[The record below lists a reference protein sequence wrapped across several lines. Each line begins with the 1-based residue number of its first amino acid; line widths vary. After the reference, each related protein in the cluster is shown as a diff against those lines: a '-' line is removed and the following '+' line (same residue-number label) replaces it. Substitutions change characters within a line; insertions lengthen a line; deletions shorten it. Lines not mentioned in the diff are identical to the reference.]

1 MVSRRFGPRTQAR
14 SQALQLMFQAEAT
27 ERSVASV
34 LAGPYVL
41 ALDDEA
47 TIAEPLDEFAERL
60 ALGADDMRE
69 GLDAVSSTFSRN
81 WSRTRMPSVDRNL
94 LRLAIYEMLE
104 VEEVAHAVTIDES
117 VELAKAFGTDE
128 SSRFV
133 NGLLGRVSDRIVE
146 GADIVADALA
156 TQRALE
162 EERAAAEAAAA
173 EAAAAE
179 EAARAASEA
188 EGTDEPV
195 RSEATGETP
204 EPTDEAVAEAAAEDD
219 QATDEAAVT
228 DDQADGEA
236 LGEASA
242 ITGEPAADVDAADG
256 HTEAAGDLESGET
269 QDGDA

>member
-47 TIAEPLDEFAERL
+47 SVAEPLDEFAERL

-69 GLDAVSSTFSRN
+69 GLDAVISTFSRN
-81 WSRTRMPSVDRNL
+81 WSLTRMPSVDRNL

-133 NGLLGRVSDRIVE
+133 NGLLGRVSDRILE
-146 GADIVADALA
+146 GADIVGDALA

-162 EERAAAEAAAA
+162 EERLAAEAAAA
-173 EAAAAE
+173 AAAAEE

-188 EGTDEPV
+188 AEAGETDAKDET
-195 RSEATGETP
+195 SEAS
-204 EPTDEAVAEAAAEDD
+204 DEATVADATTSDDAADADD
-219 QATDEAAVT
+219 DSATNDC
-228 DDQADGEA
+228 D
-236 LGEASA
+236 
-242 ITGEPAADVDAADG
+242 PAADGAANDRGADTDATPEG
-256 HTEAAGDLESGET
+256 GAAY
-269 QDGDA
+269 DGDA

>member
-14 SQALQLMFQAEAT
+14 SQALQLLFQAEAT

-34 LAGPYVL
+34 LAGPFVL

-47 TIAEPLDEFAERL
+47 AVAEPLDEFAERL

-69 GLDAVSSTFSRN
+69 GLDAVISTFSRN
-81 WSRTRMPSVDRNL
+81 WSLTRMPSVDRNL

-133 NGLLGRVSDRIVE
+133 NGLLGRVSDRILE
-146 GADIVADALA
+146 GADIVGDALA

-162 EERAAAEAAAA
+162 EERLAAEAAAA
-173 EAAAAE
+173 AAAAEE

-188 EGTDEPV
+188 AEADEADAKDETSEASDEATVADATTSDDAVDESDADDEP
-195 RSEATGETP
+195 
-204 EPTDEAVAEAAAEDD
+204 
-219 QATDEAAVT
+219 ATDACE
-228 DDQADGEA
+228 
-236 LGEASA
+236 L
-242 ITGEPAADVDAADG
+242 AADG
-256 HTEAAGDLESGET
+256 AANDCGADTDATPEGGAAH
-269 QDGDA
+269 DGDA